1 MSNSVPQNASL
12 SLSVVLIGGESNGM
26 AIEGMYSETISCRKR
41 PTQSRLRPPTH
52 FDLYNRRIPLLVS
65 GIFILMLIGCDTDQI
80 VTPPIRH
87 TVGISKLHLTD
98 LTVEP
103 GGTTTITAT
112 FDYSGDKADLIF
124 GWDASGGEIVGEASS
139 VAYVAPDTPGIHTIT
154 LQLTDGF
161 AMAEHTVTVEVIS
174 PQSLLVDSDA
184 YWTGDGE
191 TLVLR
196 YQVDVTQIIHQPVI
210 LRYDIVQ
217 DEAKT
222 GAFLNVD
229 VNGVLLVEEE
239 AVGEVDPAE
248 GISIIG
254 EVDASKIITG
264 LGTYEITLTLV
275 VVHPVERGWLL
286 RKAELIGAAGS
297 AVRL

>member
-1 MSNSVPQNASL
+1 
-12 SLSVVLIGGESNGM
+12 
-26 AIEGMYSETISCRKR
+26 
-41 PTQSRLRPPTH
+41 
-52 FDLYNRRIPLLVS
+52 
-65 GIFILMLIGCDTDQI
+65 MLIGCDTDQI

-229 VNGVLLVEEE
+229 VNEVLLAEEE

-286 RKAELIGAAGS
+286 RKAELIGTAGS

>member
-26 AIEGMYSETISCRKR
+26 AIEGMYSETTSCRKR
-41 PTQSRLRPPTH
+41 PTQSWLRPPTD
-52 FDLYNRRIPLLVS
+52 FDLYNRRIPLLAI

-87 TVGISKLHLTD
+87 TVEISELHLMD

-103 GGTTTITAT
+103 GGTTTIIAT

-124 GWDASGGEIVGEASS
+124 GWDASGGQIVGEASS

-161 AMAEHTVTVEVIS
+161 AMAEHTITVEVIS

-229 VNGVLLVEEE
+229 VNRVLLVEEE

-264 LGTYEITLTLV
+264 LGTYEITLILV
-275 VVHPVERGWLL
+275 VVNPVERGWLL